1 MNRTDTQ
8 EKHPTGCSPEVCL
21 SALSQRFASRG
32 LAKSALLE
40 AEKQIEAEAKTREMD
55 PCAYRLSLLSDAAVN
70 GVWRRGKDVMSGA
83 DLVRYARECRR
94 MELCESACEETPS
107 VYESAEA
114 TALET
119 RIPVEGIAQKW
130 QKKGRELLPT
140 AVTFVKERFPKWF
153 DLSAADTSY
162 EQKKFPFSAFAAIAA
177 IAVSMMLIVAS
188 ALMVI
193 NTETKISQLNSDISA
208 LSEEITDLQSDLE
221 SGYDLMEIRRIA
233 VEEYGM
239 VEETYVR
246 MDCVSLDSEE
256 RVEIFEDE
264 EEKEI
269 GLAAILS
276 AMGWKK

>member
-1 MNRTDTQ
+1 MNRTGSQ
-8 EKHPTGCSPEVCL
+8 EKHPTGCSPELCL

-32 LAKSALLE
+32 LARSALLE
-40 AEKQIEAEAKTREMD
+40 AEKQIEAEAKTREID
-55 PCAYRLSLLSDAAVN
+55 PCAYRLSLLSDAAVT

-94 MELCESACEETPS
+94 MELCASEAEEQPS

-114 TALET
+114 TALEEKSSPT
-119 RIPVEGIAQKW
+119 RVVEGARGK
-130 QKKGRELLPT
+130 RRALLPT
-140 AVTFVKERFPKWF
+140 ALVFFKERFPKWF
-153 DLSAADTSY
+153 DLSEADTSY

-193 NTETKISQLNSDISA
+193 NTETKISQLNADIAS

-239 VEETYVR
+239 VEETYVQ
-246 MDCVSLDSEE
+246 MDCVSLDSED
-256 RVEIFEDE
+256 RVEIFEDDG
-264 EEKEI
+264 EKEI

>member
-1 MNRTDTQ
+1 MNRTGSQ
-8 EKHPTGCSPEVCL
+8 EKHPTGCSPELCL
-21 SALSQRFASRG
+21 SALSQKFASRG
-32 LAKSALLE
+32 LARSALLE
-40 AEKQIEAEAKTREMD
+40 AEKQIEAEAKTREID
-55 PCAYRLSLLSDAAVN
+55 PCAYRLSLLSDAAVT

-94 MELCESACEETPS
+94 MELCASEAEEQPS
-107 VYESAEA
+107 VYEAAEA
-114 TALET
+114 TAL
-119 RIPVEGIAQKW
+119 VEKADVGSR
-130 QKKGRELLPT
+130 QKKERALLPA
-140 AVTFVKERFPKWF
+140 AVTFVRERFPKWF

-193 NTETKISQLNSDISA
+193 NTETKISQLNADIAS

-239 VEETYVR
+239 VEETYVQ
-246 MDCVSLDSEE
+246 MDSVSLDLED
-256 RVEIFEDE
+256 RVEIFEDDG
-264 EEKEI
+264 EKEI

>member
-40 AEKQIEAEAKTREMD
+40 AEKQIEAEAKTREID
-55 PCAYRLSLLSDAAVN
+55 PCAYRLSLLSNAAVT
-70 GVWRRGKDVMSGA
+70 GVWRRGKDVMNGA

-94 MELCESACEETPS
+94 LEMNEREEEQLS
-107 VYESAEA
+107 VYEAAEA
-114 TALET
+114 TALKET
-119 RIPVEGIAQKW
+119 APVERGVGDR
-130 QKKGRELLPT
+130 KKAGRSLLPT
-140 AVTFVKERFPKWF
+140 AVTFVREKFPKWF
-153 DLSAADTSY
+153 DLSEADTSY

-193 NTETKISQLNSDISA
+193 NTETKISQLNADIAS

-246 MDCVSLDSEE
+246 MDCVSLESED
-256 RVEIFEDE
+256 RVEIFENDG
-264 EEKEI
+264 EKEI